1 MEKVSEVADAVVG
14 LPAMEATAPVETQIE
29 TLIKVLPRIARIFKS
44 QWRGLPLTVAQ
55 MSMLMVLQDLTVR
68 QGGANPGE
76 LADRFCLSGPAVT
89 AALDE
94 LVEKGYCRRSHSE
107 KDRRK
112 VVVAITPE
120 GATILAGVQ
129 VAAAESLRAMLGDWD
144 QQRLARL
151 LDALQDLDATVD
163 AYLSRNG

>member
-1 MEKVSEVADAVVG
+1 
-14 LPAMEATAPVETQIE
+14 
-29 TLIKVLPRIARIFKS
+29 LIRALPRIARIFKS
-44 QWRGLPLTVAQ
+44 QWRGLPLTVPQ
-55 MSMLMVLQDLTVR
+55 MSMLMELQDLTAR
-68 QGGANPGE
+68 QGGANPSE
-76 LADRFCLSGPAVT
+76 LADRFCLSGPAIT

-120 GATILAGVQ
+120 GATILAGAQ
-129 VAAAESLRAMLGDWD
+129 AAAAESLRAMLGDWD

-151 LDALQDLDATVD
+151 LEALQDLDATTD